1 MINTNS
7 YQPLPK
13 LNLPVPTGVLWRC
26 QGCHQMVQIESL
38 GNGLDNGLELSG
50 FSGYYGGFN
59 DVMFD
64 VVATNKFDDQDKAY
78 LCHNC
83 VVKLFTALPALAQ
96 SLGMTHGGH
105 PSDSSQPPCCQW
117 AWTTINDQLFYAKIN
132 SLGNLIWE
140 PSYL

>member
-7 YQPLPK
+7 YKRIPK
-13 LNLPVPTGVLWRC
+13 LKIPIKIGFLWRC

-38 GNGLDNGLELSG
+38 GNGLNHGLELSG

-59 DVMFD
+59 DVIFD
-64 VVATNKFDDQDKAY
+64 VAITDEYNDLDKAH
-78 LCHNC
+78 LCHDC

-96 SLGMTHGGH
+96 SLSMTPGGH

-117 AWTTINDQLFYAKIN
+117 AWTTVNEQLFYAKIN

-140 PSYL
+140 PSSL